1 MENSNNYLIRVYEDI
16 GKISNEILILK
27 EKYTNFFSIDFIF
40 SNENGGKTRLNRQLY
55 SENHEDIQTSILQI
69 NLYLEESLGIL
80 KDELKIL
87 LAKYNQLE
95 NLDLSDFLLDDK
107 NFIEIINIDL
117 AKQVVSKEMKSRY
130 ISDIQNIIKYKNKLM
145 NLKYYMDMAD
155 TSIFDK
161 HINKLGVEDLINS
174 ALIFEL
180 IDSYALQYEELKKFE
195 REVLKFKDK
204 TENMYSLNEIEPL
217 LELHKRRVDGY
228 FYADVRYKITL
239 DYETKLDSGK
249 LKKINMSFIENIISR
264 LIEQSSMDIIKK
276 ELKKGKIQKQI
287 LVQVGINK
295 NNLTIAVTNNGF
307 EISDIYNLFLLNSE
321 NKEILEVKNLV
332 NSLNASLDIE
342 PIENEGMKYT
352 VVVSLKNI

>member
-1 MENSNNYLIRVYEDI
+1 MENSNNYSIKIYEGI
-16 GKISNEILILK
+16 GQLSNEILILK
-27 EKYTNFFSIDFIF
+27 EKYTKFFSIDFIF
-40 SNENGGKTRLNRQLY
+40 SSENGGKTRLNRQLY
-55 SENHEDIQTSILQI
+55 SENHEDIQISILQI
-69 NLYLEESLGIL
+69 NLHLEQSLGIL
-80 KDELKIL
+80 KDELKML

-107 NFIEIINIDL
+107 NFIEVINIDF
-117 AKQVVSKEMKSRY
+117 AKQVISKEVKSRY
-130 ISDIQNIIKYKNKLM
+130 LLDIEKILKYKNKIM

-155 TSIFDK
+155 TTIFDK

-180 IDSYALQYEELKKFE
+180 IDSYALQYEQVKKFE
-195 REVLKFKDK
+195 NEVLTFKDESEK
-204 TENMYSLNEIEPL
+204 SYLLNTIEPL
-217 LELHKRRVDGY
+217 LELYKRKVDGY
-228 FYADVRYKITL
+228 FYADVRYIILL
-239 DYETKLDSGK
+239 DYEVSFDALKP
-249 LKKINMSFIENIISR
+249 KKINLPYIENIISR

-287 LVQVGINK
+287 LVQVITHKG
-295 NNLTIAVTNNGF
+295 NLKIIVTNNGF
-307 EISDIYNLFLLNSE
+307 EISDIYSLFLLNSE

-352 VVVSLKNI
+352 VTINLKNI